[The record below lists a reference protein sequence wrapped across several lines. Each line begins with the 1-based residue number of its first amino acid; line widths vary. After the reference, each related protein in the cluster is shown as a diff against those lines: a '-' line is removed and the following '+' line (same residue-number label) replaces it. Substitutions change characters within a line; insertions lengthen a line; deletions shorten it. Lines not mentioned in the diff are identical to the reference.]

1 MNRPTGVTV
10 IAVLYF
16 IGAAFCILGGLGMI
30 LGGSFIAAMISHSQA
45 SGSGAG
51 AGIMAGLGAAFGI
64 GLLVGAAI
72 AALLGW
78 GLLKLKEWAR
88 ITVIVF
94 AGLGLV
100 LGVLGLLGALAHFA
114 VILLFGVVVRV
125 AINGCILW
133 YLLQPDVKVA
143 FQSAQ
148 SAPASV

>member
-30 LGGSFIAAMISHSQA
+30 LGGGFLASIISKSQA
-45 SGSGAG
+45 NGAGAG
-51 AGIMAGLGAAFGI
+51 AGIMAGLGAALGI

-88 ITVIVF
+88 ITVIVL
-94 AGLGLV
+94 ASLGLV

-143 FQSAQ
+143 FQRAQ
-148 SAPASV
+148 SAPVSV